1 MCSVSL
7 VMRFTLLISILSME
21 ALHAHLQE
29 PPSEKTGQQP
39 GTSHRLQRTSTASGR
54 LGVCRAVTS
63 SITPRDLAKVANL
76 LSTDAGTV
84 DTLVICERL
93 GGLVEDDVGALQML
107 VF

>member
-1 MCSVSL
+1 MD
-7 VMRFTLLISILSME
+7 

-39 GTSHRLQRTSTASGR
+39 STSHRLQRTSTTSVG

-63 SITPRDLAKVANL
+63 SITLSDFAKVTNL

-84 DTLVICERL
+84 DALVICEEL

-107 VF
+107 VFWALRGYRQ

>member
-1 MCSVSL
+1 MD
-7 VMRFTLLISILSME
+7 

-29 PPSEKTGQQP
+29 PPSEKAGQQP
-39 GTSHRLQRTSTASGR
+39 STSHRLQRTSTTSVG

-63 SITPRDLAKVANL
+63 SITLSDFAKVTNL

-84 DTLVICERL
+84 DALVICEEL
-93 GGLVEDDVGALQML
+93 GGLVEDDVGALQVL